1 MELGCH
7 GSKVQFHLVS
17 TMVLLCSVYPRYW
30 EEFWWN
36 NAVRCSSNIPY
47 HSLLVVLKY
56 RIQYHPISLENYQLG
71 LAANVP
77 KVRSFW
83 VGIIESQV
91 TRIQVTTI
99 PVSWKSWH
107 FPSVCCLEVSVF
119 DFSGVKI
126 APTTSIHR
134 RNCIVL
140 SLRYLLTVSR
150 ISQFPRNFWPES
162 VCPFPGEKH
171 MGRNDAIQYR
181 VAKLRTRHGWGFE
194 PYKDCPFAATWC
206 VLWFWGML
214 GMMTMADYGD
224 MHLDDEQVFCWGQ

>member
-1 MELGCH
+1 MFRLSSKFRRILMKQCREMQLKHSLSFLACS
-7 GSKVQFHLVS
+7 SKVQD
-17 TMVLLCSVYPRYW
+17 P
-30 EEFWWN
+30 
-36 NAVRCSSNIPY
+36 
-47 HSLLVVLKY
+47 
-56 RIQYHPISLENYQLG
+56 YHPISLENYQLG
-71 LAANVP
+71 LAANVS

-107 FPSVCCLEVSVF
+107 SPSVCCLEVSVF

-126 APTTSIHR
+126 APTTWIHR

-140 SLRYLLTVSR
+140 RSLRYLLTVSR

-194 PYKDCPFAATWC
+194 PYKDCPFEATWC